1 MNHLQIARRVRSAFS
16 SRAVKAAAVAGV
28 AAVALGTA
36 GSAYAS
42 TASHV
47 RPNGWSP
54 VEECLNWSGTIQ
66 YFPGLTTTSHP
77 VTAVINGTASNCS
90 LDGTGQTYSAS
101 VFGVLTGSGV
111 KSNVTLSG
119 NVAVT
124 WPADANLSPSIAPIS
139 ITKTGTQAYQFY
151 GMVNAGAFTGAGR
164 LQGSYD
170 VISTQKVNGGN
181 QQNILG
187 SQPFGIWEN
196 FG

>member
-1 MNHLQIARRVRSAFS
+1 MNHMQIARRLRSAFS
-16 SRAVKAAAVAGV
+16 GRAVKAAAVAGV

-42 TASHV
+42 TGTHV

-66 YFPGLTTTSHP
+66 YFPALTTTSHP
-77 VTAVINGTASNCS
+77 VTAVISGTASNCS
-90 LDGTGQTYSAS
+90 LDGTGQAYSAS

-111 KSNVTLSG
+111 KSGITLSG

-124 WPADANLSPSIAPIS
+124 WPADASLSPSIAPIA

-170 VISTQKVNGGN
+170 VISMQKVTGGN
-181 QQNILG
+181 KQNILG
-187 SQPFGIWEN
+187 SAPFGIWEN